1 MSKIKTGFKI
11 YSRYDLPPQ
20 VKTSVGDISK
30 SVVDYSRKDECDINH
45 IMKRF
50 IDSEGQLLI
59 NVNPNYDRPIYGDFS
74 KDYTFTDVLDLRDNL
89 SNLYDQMPEA
99 QQKEFGSYNNFM
111 DFVAKSSDDEFISK
125 FGYKDTK
132 DAAHPSPDPGTVSSA
147 NVPEASG
154 SVASQPGNTS
164 SGEKA

>member
-1 MSKIKTGFKI
+1 MVKI
-11 YSRYDLPPQ
+11 YSRYAVPPQ
-20 VKTSVGDISK
+20 VKTPVGDITQ
-30 SVVDYSRKDECDINH
+30 SVVDYSRKDECDINY

-74 KDYTFTDVLDLRDNL
+74 KDYTFSDVLNLRDNL

-99 QQKEFGSYNNFM
+99 QQKEFGSYKKFM

-125 FGYKDTK
+125 FGYKGTQ
-132 DAAHPSPDPGTVSSA
+132 DAAHPSPDPGTVGSA

-154 SVASQPGNTS
+154 SVASQPDNPS
-164 SGEKA
+164 SGQSA